1 VLANMSRTPC
11 MLIMLVVIKLIVSEG
26 VLVRNEPNIIRDML
40 FLNKVLN
47 VETKIDHS
55 LVTSQWVIEG
65 HKEAACNFV
74 NQTSRQLKFLLYLG
88 I

>member
-1 VLANMSRTPC
+1 MLANMSRTPR

-26 VLVRNEPNIIRDML
+26 VLVRNESHIIRDML
-40 FLNKVLN
+40 FLNKVLD
-47 VETKIDHS
+47 VQTEIDHG

-65 HKEAACNFV
+65 DKEAACDLV

>member
-1 VLANMSRTPC
+1 MLANMSRTPC

-26 VLVRNEPNIIRDML
+26 VLVRNEPDIIRDML
-40 FLNKVLN
+40 FLNKVLD
-47 VETKIDHS
+47 VETQIDHS

-65 HKEAACNFV
+65 DKEAACDLV